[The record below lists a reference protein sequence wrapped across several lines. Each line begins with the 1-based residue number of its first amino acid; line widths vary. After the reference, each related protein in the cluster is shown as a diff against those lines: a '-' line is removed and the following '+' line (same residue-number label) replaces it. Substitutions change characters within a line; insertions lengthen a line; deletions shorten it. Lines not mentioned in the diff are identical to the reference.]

1 MTHLVLLSID
11 LLTLLLLVTKAC
23 NMWMCIHHWTTRNN
37 TGKVHTRNTQQ
48 KFKNRMQQNFNEVQK
63 LVKLGKKLDCCAK
76 HFATQL
82 CDTNPSPANQGM
94 GTTCRIISQGNLI
107 SVVKTF
113 ATKNCAPCAKE
124 KIAILEQSRSNPQ
137 LLINFNNEMCSACGC
152 RLRFQRHANQTT
164 SSTDESVNDERAS
177 PTNTV
182 ATDFA
187 RCNVCLA
194 DV

>member
-48 KFKNRMQQNFNEVQK
+48 KFKNRMQQHFNEVQK

-82 CDTNPSPANQGM
+82 CDTSPSPANQGM
-94 GTTCRIISQGNLI
+94 GTTCSIISQGNLI
-107 SVVKTF
+107 SVVKTVGRRVHPQQWCPWSF
-113 ATKNCAPCAKE
+113 HY
-124 KIAILEQSRSNPQ
+124 KIHYKQQ
-137 LLINFNNEMCSACGC
+137 QQQQQQHYHNFYV
-152 RLRFQRHANQTT
+152 
-164 SSTDESVNDERAS
+164 TDLF
-177 PTNTV
+177 TNK
-182 ATDFA
+182 
-187 RCNVCLA
+187 
-194 DV
+194 